1 MTMDFKNIDK
11 KYRPIPFWSWNEKL
25 DVEETKRQIG
35 IMDDVGIGGYFMHAR
50 GGLATEYMGEEW
62 FANVAASIE
71 EGDKRG
77 MHSWAYDENGW
88 PSGFGGGRV
97 NGLGD
102 EYRQKT
108 LFSESIAENP
118 APREHTLL
126 EKGGVRYYY
135 VINEFYV
142 DVLDPKVIKKF
153 IDEIYAEYYERFGS
167 SFDGFFTDEPQILRG
182 DGYPWSLT
190 LEDKFSE
197 RYGYSLV
204 ENLDALFFEREGYEG
219 VRVDYWQLVTDLF
232 SSSFCKQIY
241 DWCTEH
247 GYKLTGHL
255 VLEETLMMQLVS
267 NGACM
272 PHYEYF
278 HVPGMDWLGR
288 PVTDCLTPMQVS
300 SAAAQTGKKQ
310 ILSET
315 YAASGHNVSHNE
327 LKRIFEWQM
336 VHGINLL
343 CTHLEGYSLR
353 GIRKRDYPPAMY
365 YQQPW
370 WADMKVFFDAMS
382 RVGMLIAEGRVNVDT
397 LLIHPETSAWIL
409 YNGYEFDAPSSHAIA
424 EYNDSFI
431 NDMNVL
437 EHKHVE
443 YHLGDETLMK
453 RHGRVEDGALVIG
466 EMRYKTV
473 VMPTKYIKLLP
484 NTEKLLD
491 DFRAAG
497 GKIIT
502 VDEVEANTVMPVST
516 LHYTSRSFD
525 GFDMHYIVNTEDKEI
540 SATFALGNKVML
552 IENGELVDFY
562 GEHTF
567 VPYESLV
574 VIDTHELRQ
583 RRARIDVEY
592 KKLDFP
598 TEWQVVKATENS
610 LTLDTC
616 DYYFDGEL
624 VEKNGY
630 VLNILPRI
638 NELERE
644 VALKQEYRFDID
656 TLPESLYLATET
668 PEIFDIWVNGSAID
682 KTDCGYFRDSAFRR
696 LDIVKHVKVG
706 ENVITLES
714 RIKQTDAC
722 YKHIS
727 NSWTF
732 ESMKNCLSYDM
743 EIEPVYIVGDFGL
756 KFADA
761 PVDNGDGSYHISKQP
776 IITSAP
782 KTVDV
787 YNLHLSGYPEFSG
800 ELTVACELEL
810 DSTDYYCHLEGD
822 AVNAIRLSVNG
833 EHIATKLYAPY
844 RVDLNEHLN
853 VGSNRVE
860 LTFVN
865 NLRNMMGPHHLA
877 KEETRWVCPGLFY
890 KESNIF
896 EHPAGVG
903 ASCHD
908 RLERFD
914 DRYLLVNY
922 GLKK

>member
-1 MTMDFKNIDK
+1 MDFKNIDK

-25 DVEETKRQIG
+25 DTDETKRQIG
-35 IMDDVGIGGYFMHAR
+35 IMDDAGIGGYFMHAR

-62 FANVAASIE
+62 FENVAASIE
-71 EGDKRG
+71 EGDRRG

-88 PSGFGGGRV
+88 PSGFGGGKV

-102 EYRQKT
+102 EYRQKS
-108 LFSESIAENP
+108 LFAESISENP
-118 APREHTLL
+118 EPRPHTLL
-126 EKGGVRYYY
+126 VKEGVRYYY

-153 IDEIYAEYYERFGS
+153 IDEIYAKYYERCGS
-167 SFDGFFTDEPQILRG
+167 GFDGFFTDEPQILRG
-182 DGYPWSLT
+182 DGFPWSLI
-190 LEDKFSE
+190 LEEKFTE
-197 RYGYSLV
+197 RYGYSLI
-204 ENLDALFFEREGYEG
+204 ENLDALFYEREGYEG

-255 VLEETLMMQLVS
+255 VCEENLMSQLVS

-278 HVPGMDWLGR
+278 HIPGMDWLGR
-288 PVTDCLTPMQVS
+288 PVWDCLTPMQVS

-370 WADMKVFFDAMS
+370 WADMKVFFDSMS

-397 LLIHPETSAWIL
+397 LLVHPQTTAWIL
-409 YNGYEFDAPSSHAIA
+409 YNGYEFNAPSSLAID
-424 EYNDSFI
+424 EYYRSFLNDI
-431 NDMNVL
+431 KKL

-453 RHGRVEDGALVIG
+453 RHGRVEDGELVIG

-473 VMPTKYIKLLP
+473 VLPTRYIKLLP
-484 NTEKLLD
+484 NTERLLKE
-491 DFRAAG
+491 FREQG
-497 GKIIT
+497 GIIIN
-502 VDEVEANTVMPVST
+502 ANDVKANPIMPEST

-525 GFDMHYIVNTEDKEI
+525 GFDMHYIVNTENKEI
-540 SATFALGNKVML
+540 STTFDLGNKVML
-552 IENGELVDFY
+552 IESGELIDFY
-562 GEHTF
+562 GDYTF
-567 VPYESLV
+567 APYESLV
-574 VIDTHELRQ
+574 VIDTHEPRM
-583 RRARIDVEY
+583 RRNKIDVEY
-592 KKLDFP
+592 RKLDLP
-598 TEWQVVKATENS
+598 SEWEVVGATENS

-624 VEKNGY
+624 IERNGY

-644 VALKQEYRFDID
+644 VFLKQEYRF
-656 TLPESLYLATET
+656 TVEKLPNSLCLATET
-668 PEIFDIWVNGSAID
+668 PEIFTVLVNGKEID
-682 KTDCGYFRDSAFRR
+682 KTDCGCFRDRAFRK
-696 LDIVKHVKVG
+696 LDIAKYARVG

-714 RIKQTDAC
+714 RIKQGDAC
-722 YKHIS
+722 YEHIS
-727 NSWTF
+727 NSWAF

-743 EIEPVYIVGDFGL
+743 EIEPVYLVGDFGL
-756 KFADA
+756 RFADE
-761 PVDNGDGSYHISKQP
+761 PKDNGDGTYHINKLPVITESPSK
-776 IITSAP
+776 
-782 KTVDV
+782 VDV
-787 YNLHLSGYPEFSG
+787 YNLHLSGYPEFAG
-800 ELTVACELEL
+800 ELTVRCGVNVSDPYFYCELEGNG
-810 DSTDYYCHLEGD
+810 T
-822 AVNAIRLSVNG
+822 NAIRISVG
-833 EHIATKLYAPY
+833 GKEVTTKLYAPY
-844 RVDLNEHLN
+844 RVDLCEHLTEGDN
-853 VGSNRVE
+853 CIE

-865 NLRNMMGPHHLA
+865 NLRNMMGPHHLK
-877 KEETRWVCPGLFY
+877 KEETGWVYPGLFY
-890 KESNIF
+890 KESNVF
-896 EHPAGVG
+896 KHPAGAG

-908 RLERFD
+908 KLEHFD
-914 DRYLLVNY
+914 DRILLVKY

>member
-1 MTMDFKNIDK
+1 MDFKSIDK
-11 KYRPIPFWSWNEKL
+11 KYRPIPFWSWNERL
-25 DVEETKRQIG
+25 DVEETKRQIAL
-35 IMDDVGIGGYFMHAR
+35 MDEAGIGGYFMHAR
-50 GGLATEYMGEEW
+50 GGLATEYMGDEW
-62 FANVAASIE
+62 FDNVAASIE
-71 EGDKRG
+71 EGDRRG

-88 PSGFGGGRV
+88 PSGFGGGKV

-108 LFSESIAENP
+108 LFAQSIADNP
-118 APREHTLL
+118 SPREHTLL

-142 DVLDPKVIKKF
+142 DVLDAKVIEKF
-153 IDEIYAEYYERFGS
+153 IDEIYAEYYRRFGS

-190 LEDKFSE
+190 LEDKFTE
-197 RYGYSLV
+197 RYGYSLI

-232 SSSFCKQIY
+232 SESFCKQIY

-255 VLEETLMMQLVS
+255 VCEESFMSQLVS

-288 PVTDCLTPMQVS
+288 PVSDCLTPVQLC

-310 ILSET
+310 ILTET

-327 LKRIFEWQM
+327 LKRILEWQM
-336 VHGINLL
+336 VHGVNLL

-370 WADMKVFFDAMS
+370 WADMKVFFDSMS
-382 RVGMLIAEGRVNVDT
+382 RIGMLIAEGRVNVDT
-397 LLIHPETSAWIL
+397 LLIHPQTTAWLL
-409 YNGYEFDAPSSHAIA
+409 YNGYELTAPSSRAIG
-424 EYNDSFI
+424 EYNASFLKDI
-431 NDMNVL
+431 NCL

-443 YHLGDETLMK
+443 FHLGDETLMK
-453 RHGRVEDGALVIG
+453 RHARVEDGELVIG
-466 EMRYKTV
+466 EMRYRTV
-473 VMPTKYIKLLP
+473 VMPTRYIKLLP
-484 NTEKLLD
+484 NTERLLAE
-491 DFRAAG
+491 FRSQG
-497 GKIIT
+497 GKVIT
-502 VDEVEANTVMPVST
+502 VDEAEANTVMPVST

-525 GFDMHYIVNTEDKEI
+525 GFDMYYIVNTENKVI
-540 SATFALGNKVML
+540 STTFTLGNKAME
-552 IENGELVDFY
+552 IESGELRDFH

-567 VPYESLV
+567 APYESLV
-574 VIDTHELRQ
+574 IIDTHEPRVPMVKKT
-583 RRARIDVEY
+583 DVEHLR
-592 KKLDFP
+592 LDFP
-598 TEWQVVKATENS
+598 SEWELVGATENS

-624 VEKNGY
+624 VERDGY

-644 VALKQEYRFDID
+644 VALRQEYRFTVDC
-656 TLPESLYLATET
+656 LPESIYLATET
-668 PEIFDIWVNGSAID
+668 PEIFDIHVNGRLID
-682 KTDCGYFRDSAFRR
+682 KTDRGCFRDKAFRK
-696 LDIVKHVKVG
+696 LDIAGYTVVG

-714 RIKQTDAC
+714 KIKQTDAC
-722 YKHIS
+722 YKHLS

-756 KFADA
+756 RFADE
-761 PVDNGDGSYHISKQP
+761 PDLHDDGTYHIKKQP
-776 IITSAP
+776 IITSSP

-787 YNLHLSGYPEFSG
+787 YNLHLSGYPEFAG
-800 ELTVACELEL
+800 ELTAACDLSL
-810 DSTDYYCHLEGD
+810 DSTAYYCLLEGEG
-822 AVNAIRLSVNG
+822 VNAIRMRVNG
-833 EHIATKLYAPY
+833 VDVATKLYAPY
-844 RVDLNEHLN
+844 RVDLSEYL
-853 VGSNRVE
+853 VEGSNRIE

-877 KEETRWVCPGLFY
+877 KEETGWVYPGLFY

-896 EHPAGVG
+896 EHPHGAG

-908 RLERFD
+908 RLPRFD
-914 DRYLLVNY
+914 DRYLLIGY